1 MPIPKR
7 SMPSHAMSCHV
18 MLCQCVLFVLLSAS
32 SFFSFLSFLLPDGMA
47 TFCKGE
53 LCSVNILADECYYAR
68 LRSLRAAEFQGVGW
82 LKFYFSLDKP
92 ELDSHVAKCMIG
104 QCTVVSVVCKRRCC
118 SMIMN
123 TIHCLRHRVQRQRG
137 IWQVMT
143 SRGKLDRDPSSA
155 SRENPK
161 RLEQSLVR
169 QELLHWIVESLL
181 HQKLSKCI
189 IVIIRILYHIII
201 CYCHF
206 QPPGSIG
213 GFLLRFCLWQID

>member
-1 MPIPKR
+1 MPC
-7 SMPSHAMSCHV
+7 HAMSMCSV
-18 MLCQCVLFVLLSAS
+18 CASKCLVLFLLLVFFAARRHGDFLQGGIVFCQYFVYFVGWWVLLCETPVFAS
-32 SFFSFLSFLLPDGMA
+32 CRVS
-47 TFCKGE
+47 
-53 LCSVNILADECYYAR
+53 
-68 LRSLRAAEFQGVGW
+68 RSW

-92 ELDSHVAKCMIG
+92 ELDSHVVKCMIG

-123 TIHCLRHRVQRQRG
+123 TIHCLRHRVQRG
-137 IWQVMT
+137 IWQVT

-155 SRENPK
+155 RENPT
-161 RLEQSLVR
+161 RLEQSLVW